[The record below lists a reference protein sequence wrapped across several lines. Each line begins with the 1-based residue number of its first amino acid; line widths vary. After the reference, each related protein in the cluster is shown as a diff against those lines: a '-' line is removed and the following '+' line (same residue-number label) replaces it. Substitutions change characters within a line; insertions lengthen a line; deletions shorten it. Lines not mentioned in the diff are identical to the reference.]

1 MDNKQI
7 AESFGARLRSE
18 RLRLGMTQEQLAQAM
33 GVKKLTVLQYEKGNS
48 QPHMGLVYKLED
60 FGFNMPYLIFADSF
74 RYELGALAPAT
85 IEMITGMVAEIE
97 RNFGGGT
104 FTDSAKFRMHLVL
117 LNKYLKAAMPEQLS
131 ESQAAEL
138 VVEGHHVQN

>member
-7 AESFGARLRSE
+7 AESFGSRLRSE
-18 RLRLGMTQEQLAQAM
+18 RMRLGMTQEQLAQVM

-48 QPHMGLVYKLED
+48 QPHMGLVYKLEN
-60 FGFNMPYLIFADSF
+60 FGFNMPFLIFADKL
-74 RYELGALAPAT
+74 RYQLEALAPST
-85 IEMITGMVAEIE
+85 IEMITGLVAEIE

-104 FTDSAKFRMHLVL
+104 FTDSARFRMQLVL
-117 LNKYLKAAMPEQLS
+117 LNKYLNATIPEKLN

-138 VVEGHHVQN
+138 VAEGHHV